1 MTQADQA
8 SLDSDYYLINFHAL
22 AGFVVTT
29 YADLLLPEEIDWY
42 ERVSSLSVASQ
53 RLYIRLLS
61 RKRSVFRLALVH
73 YADIENCEQCA
84 QELTCKDLAS
94 MQAPDELGLLLGSF
108 TKPELIERLDLSSY
122 RQMPKVNLIEHI
134 ASSDSQAH
142 YRQKLQTADRWVT
155 PQGHASWMLMQL
167 CFFGNLY
174 QDSSEF
180 VVRQLGNVQ
189 YETYPLDS
197 ASRAFKTREQ
207 IEAHWRYYECEALFD
222 NLDLRDTTSLLALA
236 DKLPV
241 WNEEDINL
249 RRRVD
254 RLRNRIARQLE
265 RLGQH
270 DESMRLYQLSSHP
283 PARERRVRHC
293 ISINHYQAGLDLASQ
308 MADAPY
314 NEAERLV
321 ALRLINECRRGLGL
335 SVAKQR
341 VFKPD
346 TTTLV
351 LHNDGSRVERLA
363 RRFYANKG
371 ACFHTENTLVN
382 GVLGLFIWDI
392 IFHPLPGA
400 FFNPFQI
407 APADFYQPQF
417 RERRSALLCDRF
429 TELND
434 GVSFSNRVIC
444 AFEQHVGKLNPL
456 VRWQGLSAELL
467 RLSIE
472 RIPLTHW
479 RVMFNRIMADTR
491 EHTSGFPDLVLFPD
505 TGGYEFIEIKGPG
518 DALQANQRRWM
529 KYFDKHGIAC
539 RLVHVRYRQ
548 STPLPDV
555 VQSKLDSVGTGT
567 PDADTPDADIPD
579 TDLPLSD
586 LLGNFF
592 TDVASAKH
600 HGLQRP
606 MARTIKAS
614 HNLVEEKAGEER
626 AGEEKLADEK
636 ACEGKVCEGKV
647 CEGKLAEEKA
657 GE

>member
-22 AGFVVTT
+22 AGFVITT

-61 RKRSVFRLALVH
+61 RKRSVFRLTLVH
-73 YADIENCEQCA
+73 YADIENCETCA
-84 QELTCKDLAS
+84 QELTRKDLAS

-108 TKPELIERLDLSSY
+108 TKPELIERLDLSAY
-122 RQMPKVNLIEHI
+122 RQLPKANLIEHI
-134 ASSDSQAH
+134 ASSDSQAL
-142 YRQKLQTADRWVT
+142 YRRKLQIADRWVT
-155 PQGHASWMLMQL
+155 PQGHAPWMLMQL

-197 ASRAFKTREQ
+197 ASRAFTTREQ
-207 IEAHWRYYECEALFD
+207 IEAHWRYYECDALFD
-222 NLDLRDTTSLLALA
+222 NLDLRNTESLLSLA

-241 WNEEDINL
+241 WNDEDINL
-249 RRRVD
+249 LRRVD
-254 RLRNRIARQLE
+254 RLRSRIARQLE

-283 PARERRVRHC
+283 PARERRARHC
-293 ISINHYQAGLDLASQ
+293 ISINQYQAGLDLAAQ
-308 MADAPY
+308 MADTPY

-321 ALRLINECRRGLGL
+321 ALRLINECKKGLGL
-335 SVAKQR
+335 TVPKQR

-346 TTTLV
+346 ATTLV
-351 LHNDGSRVERLA
+351 LHNDGSRVESLA

-392 IFHPLPGA
+392 IFYPVPGV

-417 RERRSALLCDRF
+417 RERRSALLCNRF
-429 TELND
+429 AELND
-434 GVSFSNRVIC
+434 VACFAGRVIS
-444 AFEQHVGKLNPL
+444 AFEQHTGKLNPL

-467 RLSIE
+467 GLSIE
-472 RIPLTHW
+472 RIPLAHW
-479 RVMFNRIMADTR
+479 RALFKRIMADTR
-491 EHTSGFPDLVLFPD
+491 EHTSGFPDLVMFPD

-518 DALQANQRRWM
+518 DALQSNQRRWM
-529 KYFDKHGIAC
+529 EYFDKHGIAC

-555 VQSKLDSVGTGT
+555 VQTKCDTVDAAM
-567 PDADTPDADIPD
+567 PDAAV
-579 TDLPLSD
+579 PLGD
-586 LLGNFF
+586 LLGDVF
-592 TDVASAKH
+592 TDVTSAKH
-600 HGLQRP
+600 HGLQSLIT
-606 MARTIKAS
+606 RTIKAGD
-614 HNLVEEKAGEER
+614 NVVEENAADEMAVGEKADGEKVGGEK
-626 AGEEKLADEK
+626 AAEEKLTEQGLAKEK
-636 ACEGKVCEGKV
+636 ASE
-647 CEGKLAEEKA
+647 
-657 GE
+657 